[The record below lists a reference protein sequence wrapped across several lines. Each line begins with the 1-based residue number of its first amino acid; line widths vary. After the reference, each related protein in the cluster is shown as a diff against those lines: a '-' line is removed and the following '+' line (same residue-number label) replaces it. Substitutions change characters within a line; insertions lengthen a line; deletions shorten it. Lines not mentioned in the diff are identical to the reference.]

1 MIVTHNGRLIHTLKL
16 PYNLLEVT
24 NLEHDPLRHTPQL
37 RDGSQWSRDV
47 RWQEEGAV
55 SLRTP
60 DLALLPERDG
70 KPDPCRK
77 YATLSGL
84 AGDGAGRRPRSS
96 LA

>member
-47 RWQEEGAV
+47 RWQ
-55 SLRTP
+55 S
-60 DLALLPERDG
+60 
-70 KPDPCRK
+70 
-77 YATLSGL
+77 S
-84 AGDGAGRRPRSS
+84 RPRFAR
-96 LA
+96 LMHGNDACT